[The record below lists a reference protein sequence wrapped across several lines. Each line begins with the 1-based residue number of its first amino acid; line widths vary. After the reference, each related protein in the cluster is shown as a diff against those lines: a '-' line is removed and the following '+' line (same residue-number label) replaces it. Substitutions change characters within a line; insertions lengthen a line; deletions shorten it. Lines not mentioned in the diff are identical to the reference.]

1 MKICHMGV
9 LGMWTEMKPTSKQV
23 NKHFIHRLPEDRGP
37 GDSISGSS
45 KDPWL
50 EGILYGKQ
58 KGDTCLQVV
67 LQIRVSHKVSF
78 VWL

>member
-1 MKICHMGV
+1 MKMCPMGV

-23 NKHFIHRLPEDRGP
+23 YKHFIRHLPEDRGP
-37 GDSISGSS
+37 GDSLS

-67 LQIRVSHKVSF
+67 LQIRVSHKASF